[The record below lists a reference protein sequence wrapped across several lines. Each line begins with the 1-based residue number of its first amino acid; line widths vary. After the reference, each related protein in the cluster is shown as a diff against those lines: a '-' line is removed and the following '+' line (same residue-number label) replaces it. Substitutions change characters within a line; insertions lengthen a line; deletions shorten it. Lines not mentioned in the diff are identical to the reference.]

1 MKVKISPR
9 SRSYAVYIYD
19 YDDDGFAERVA
30 RIFTKNAA
38 WLQEIYDY
46 RYKKIV
52 VVRHVS

>member
-19 YDDDGFAERVA
+19 YDDDSFAERMV

-38 WLQEIYDY
+38 WLQEIYVY
-46 RYKKIV
+46 RYKIV